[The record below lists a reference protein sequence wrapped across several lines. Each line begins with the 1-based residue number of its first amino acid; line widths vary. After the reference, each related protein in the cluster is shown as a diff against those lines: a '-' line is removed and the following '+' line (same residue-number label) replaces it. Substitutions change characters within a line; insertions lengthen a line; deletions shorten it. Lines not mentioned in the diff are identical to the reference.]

1 MRIMRHLRHENILK
15 MNAAWTDEGQKE
27 NYYILFD
34 YAVNGDL
41 TSFLAKHGP
50 LSLEMTKFL
59 AAHIINGLDYLRSQ
73 GIVHR
78 DLKPANILLNE
89 KWVPLLADFGTAK

>member
-50 LSLEMTKFL
+50 LSLEMT
-59 AAHIINGLDYLRSQ
+59 
-73 GIVHR
+73 
-78 DLKPANILLNE
+78 
-89 KWVPLLADFGTAK
+89 